1 VSNGSGGINLHSP
14 LGEGLLMSEL
24 SMPMQSLIRA
34 LARAVAEDYLREE
47 ALRSNAAGEQRPTPV
62 PLHDID
68 QAA

>member
-1 VSNGSGGINLHSP
+1 
-14 LGEGLLMSEL
+14 MSDL

>member
-1 VSNGSGGINLHSP
+1 MADLTPPLLDLIN
-14 LGEGLLMSEL
+14 
-24 SMPMQSLIRA
+24 A
-34 LARAVAEDYLREE
+34 LARQVAADYLREE